1 MGGFASS
8 SSMITKLDLL
18 FPYLCFLYGAV
29 MTFVLN
35 SSRLSRIADQ
45 RLSSELLATYRGH
58 RGLALVCLV
67 VGGAWILQNLWVA

>member
-1 MGGFASS
+1 MGGFVSS
-8 SSMITKLDLL
+8 SSAIAKLDLL
-18 FPYLCFLYGAV
+18 FPYICFFYGAV

-45 RLSSELLATYRGH
+45 TFSSELLATYRSH

-67 VGGAWILQNLWVA
+67 VGGTWILQNLWVA